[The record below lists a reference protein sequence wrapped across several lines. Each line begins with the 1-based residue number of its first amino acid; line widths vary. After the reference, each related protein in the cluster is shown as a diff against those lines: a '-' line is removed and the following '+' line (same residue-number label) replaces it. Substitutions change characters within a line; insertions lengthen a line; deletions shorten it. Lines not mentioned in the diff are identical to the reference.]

1 MKAAAAGALSIAA
14 SAALQFSGLGG
25 PVPTIVAAATAT
37 ALAIYLLR
45 TRTAADASAEAPPGL
60 GERCQHLGNELVA
73 FARRRKNENAG
84 SPAQRAHETDTSSLY
99 ATRYGPEVITLLR
112 DLVREGCLGT
122 EEASA
127 WMVPDDV
134 QAIEL
139 LGRRLLQL
147 GLAAD

>member
-1 MKAAAAGALSIAA
+1 MKAVAAGALSIAA

-25 PVPTIVAAATAT
+25 PVPTLIAAGTAA

-45 TRTAADASAEAPPGL
+45 TRPEGNARQEAAPRP
-60 GERCQHLGNELVA
+60 GERCQRLGNELVA
-73 FARRRKNENAG
+73 FARQRRNENA
-84 SPAQRAHETDTSSLY
+84 SSSAQRAHESDTTSLY
-99 ATRYGPEVITLLR
+99 TRRYGSEVVTLLR

-122 EEASA
+122 EEANT

-134 QAIEL
+134 QEIEL

-147 GLAAD
+147 GLATD

>member
-1 MKAAAAGALSIAA
+1 MKTPAAGALSIAA

-25 PVPTIVAAATAT
+25 PVPTILAALTA
-37 ALAIYLLR
+37 AGLAIYLLWCLAVDE
-45 TRTAADASAEAPPGL
+45 TGTIVVPGL
-60 GERCQHLGNELVA
+60 GEKCQRVGNALVV
-73 FARRRKNENAG
+73 FARRRMSESPGQAG
-84 SPAQRAHETDTSSLY
+84 TQAHATDTSLMY
-99 ATRYGPEVITLLR
+99 AVNYADEVTALLR
-112 DLVREGCLGT
+112 ELVRNGCMGA
-122 EEASA
+122 EEANA